1 LLSDEFNTLRGPII
15 MRESQKR
22 LIIMDCKIML
32 RKLGDIPFDLSYEN
46 IQNELWNIGKKYGV
60 TGPEV
65 FKIFMDNFPQK
76 EDKD

>member
-1 LLSDEFNTLRGPII
+1 